1 MSNKKADG
9 KTPLIHDLRFRS
21 VRGYRRLADETLH
34 RMRRGDISAASGK
47 AIIEGARAAAEMM
60 MAENVLK
67 ANEVA
72 DKEAAMP
79 EGVGADGGF
88 DFKGE
93 ERGRGHVTRRRTHKI
108 KTVTPGIGEE
118 EVTTVTEGGAAE
130 ADGDFGDIPEGP
142 SDTTP

>member
-34 RMRRGDISAASGK
+34 RMRRGDISASAGK
-47 AIIEGARAAAEMM
+47 ALIEGARAAAEMM

-67 ANEVA
+67 ANDVA
-72 DKEAAMP
+72 DRETAMP
-79 EGVGADGGF
+79 EDVGADGGF

-93 ERGRGHVTRRRTHKI
+93 ERGRGHVTRRRTYKV
-108 KTVTPGIGEE
+108 KTVTLGIGEE
-118 EVTTVTEGGAAE
+118 EVTVVTEGGAAE
-130 ADGDFGDIPEGP
+130 ADGDFAGGT
-142 SDTTP
+142 SDPMGED

>member
-9 KTPLIHDLRFRS
+9 DTPLIHDLRFRS

-34 RMRRGDISAASGK
+34 RMRRGDISASAGK

-67 ANEVA
+67 ANDVA
-72 DKEAAMP
+72 DREAAMP

-93 ERGRGHVTRRRTHKI
+93 ERGRGHVRRR
-108 KTVTPGIGEE
+108 KTTKASLLPDRTTVVE

-130 ADGDFGDIPEGP
+130 ADGDFDGGP
-142 SDTTP
+142 AGVMGED